1 MNLIVSKHRFAFHRS
16 YTYMKI
22 LQLLSLVL
30 CSSNLVLCQSPGDN
44 NELSDQQA
52 LNILESIMDDY
63 ESHSSHQ
70 ISFDLKI
77 ELPGE
82 SSQTKKG
89 SLIQSGEKFELDIDD
104 KLIISDN
111 ETVWLYLKEDNEV
124 QINDADFGEDGEY
137 MSPNTIFNL
146 YKSDEF
152 IFAIFQ
158 QSYENAKAVTQIEC
172 KPRDPDSEYS
182 KMRLTVEDQSKS
194 VKRFKIF
201 SKDGSRYTMIL
212 NSHKKN
218 VKLDEGTFRFDP
230 GQYEDIIVEDLRF

>member
-1 MNLIVSKHRFAFHRS
+1 
-16 YTYMKI
+16 MKI
-22 LQLLSLVL
+22 LTVFGLLL
-30 CSSNLVLCQSPGDN
+30 CLCHTSIAQSAGETK
-44 NELSDQQA
+44 ELSDKQA
-52 LNILESIMDDY
+52 LDILEQIMEDY
-63 ESHSSHQ
+63 ESHNSHR

-82 SSQTKKG
+82 ATQIKKG

-146 YKSDEF
+146 YNSDEF
-152 IFAIFQ
+152 VFAILQ
-158 QSYENAKAVTQIEC
+158 QNYENGKAITQIEC
-172 KPRDPDSEYS
+172 KPRDMDSEYS
-182 KMRLTVEDQSKS
+182 KMRLTVEDQSNA
-194 VKRFKIF
+194 VQRFKIF
-201 SKDGSRYTMIL
+201 AKDGSRFTMIL
-212 NSHKKN
+212 KSHERN

-230 GQYEDIIVEDLRF
+230 DQYEDIIVEDLRF

>member
-1 MNLIVSKHRFAFHRS
+1 
-16 YTYMKI
+16 MKI
-22 LQLLSLVL
+22 LPLLSMML
-30 CSSNLVLCQSPGDN
+30 CLSHGLIGQSSGDS

-52 LNILESIMDDY
+52 RDILEKIMDDY
-63 ESHSSHQ
+63 ESHNSHH

-82 SSQTKKG
+82 APQTKEG

-104 KLIISDN
+104 KLIISDD
-111 ETVWLYLKEDNEV
+111 ETVWLYLKNDNEV
-124 QINDADFGEDGEY
+124 QINDADFGQDGEY

-152 IFAIFQ
+152 VFAIFQ
-158 QSYENAKAVTQIEC
+158 QSYENGKAITQIEC

-182 KMRLTVEDQSKS
+182 KMRLTVEDHINA

-201 SKDGSRYTMIL
+201 AKDGSRFTMIL
-212 NSHKKN
+212 NFHKKD
-218 VKLDEGTFRFDP
+218 VKLEEGTFRFDP
-230 GQYEDIIVEDLRF
+230 EQYEDIIIEDLRF